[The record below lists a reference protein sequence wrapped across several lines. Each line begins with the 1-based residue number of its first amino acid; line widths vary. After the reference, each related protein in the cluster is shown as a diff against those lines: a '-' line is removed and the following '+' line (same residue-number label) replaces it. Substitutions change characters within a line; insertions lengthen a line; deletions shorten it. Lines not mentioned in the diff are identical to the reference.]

1 MESDQEKAWQRAQT
15 IVRVRGGL
23 LTATDGARQM
33 GTSRKTYYQW
43 EKRGLEGMVAA
54 LAERPKG
61 RTAPAPDP
69 EKEALKRRLA
79 RVEKEKAILEQRLR
93 IREQID
99 QLKNGPPKS
108 QSEKKT

>member
-1 MESDQEKAWQRAQT
+1 MEPEQEKAWQRART

-23 LTATDGARQM
+23 LSATDGAQQI
-33 GTSRKTYYQW
+33 GTSRKAYYKW
-43 EKRGLEGMVAA
+43 EKRGLAGMVAA
-54 LAERPKG
+54 LTERPKG

-79 RVEKEKAILEQRLR
+79 RVEKEKAVLEQRLR

-99 QLKNGPPKS
+99 QLKNGPEKS
-108 QSEKKT
+108 HSEKKT